1 MANIVV
7 NRMKSIYMNN
17 LSILYIGIKEGSDSY
32 SVKVSESLRMLFTA
46 CGELHLLGD
55 LFSGQSYRVDQLYD
69 LVVVQ
74 NSLSFIHYKEYFKRL
89 KKSPILFVATDDHVG
104 SCVAPFENLF
114 GVLNM
119 GNISLSAF
127 GIPEEMQLHLSCPV
141 EKTGNYYFYEQQP
154 EVCRIVYCPTG
165 NSITEND
172 VKLLTFLQQTNV
184 SLTIVSDEYQ
194 CLKQAMPP
202 FVTIVSR
209 SSWFSAYKK
218 AHLVVASGQDA
229 VRALAL
235 CKPCVVMGDY
245 GLGGLV
251 TSENYV
257 QLQSVCFKGRK
268 GGSLGELV
276 PTVLLESELRKVFAF
291 DRQDISKNIQKQV
304 LSTYGK
310 KEFTQKIRDEIKR
323 ITNLSVLFNKQQ
335 KRLLLKPCLSSL
347 FELKTVEDKQY
358 LMRGLNCFGEL
369 DQEMIELLKQ
379 CDGTISVQ
387 DLAARNGYNRE
398 DAKVLWSNLYELW
411 KEKLIFFAL

>member
-1 MANIVV
+1 M
-7 NRMKSIYMNN
+7 
-17 LSILYIGIKEGSDSY
+17 
-32 SVKVSESLRMLFTA
+32 
-46 CGELHLLGD
+46 
-55 LFSGQSYRVDQLYD
+55 
-69 LVVVQ
+69 
-74 NSLSFIHYKEYFKRL
+74 
-89 KKSPILFVATDDHVG
+89 
-104 SCVAPFENLF
+104 
-114 GVLNM
+114 
-119 GNISLSAF
+119 SAF

-154 EVCRIVYCPTG
+154 EVCHIVYCPTG

-172 VKLLTFLQQTNV
+172 VKLLTFLQQTNA

-209 SSWFSAYKK
+209 LSWFSAYKK

-323 ITNLSVLFNKQQ
+323 ITNLSVLFNKRQ
-335 KRLLLKPCLSSL
+335 KQLLLKPCLSSL

-369 DQEMIELLKQ
+369 DQGMIELLKQ
-379 CDGTISVQ
+379 CDGTISVE
-387 DLAARNGYNRE
+387 DLAARNGYDRK
-398 DAKVLWSNLYELW
+398 DAKVLWSNQYELW